1 MFALNFH
8 DKPTSFEA
16 EMFCF
21 TPSRALKFP
30 IVIALACVASFSFA
44 AEFGAVASSE
54 YRLSIEK
61 STAFRAAATE
71 PAVPAREPRKETVI
85 AARFVDRPFAKLIE
99 VAARDAALDPALVH
113 AVISIESGYNPTARS
128 PKGALGLMQVMPA
141 TAARYGVRDPG
152 RSPAAN
158 LKAGTLY
165 LSDLMQLFDSRID
178 LVLAAYNA
186 GENAVLRYGQ
196 RIPPYR
202 ETQQYVPAVLAR
214 YREWREEPLLPAV
227 VPAPTRIKYLPGTGL
242 DLNYL
247 QAAGYR

>member
-1 MFALNFH
+1 
-8 DKPTSFEA
+8 
-16 EMFCF
+16 MFCF
-21 TPSRALKFP
+21 TPSGALKP
-30 IVIALACVASFSFA
+30 LTLIALACFASFT
-44 AEFGAVASSE
+44 FGAESGAGASSE
-54 YRLSIEK
+54 YRLSVEK
-61 STAFRAAATE
+61 PAAFRVTTKE
-71 PAVPAREPRKETVI
+71 PEVPALEPRKETAI
-85 AARFVDRPFAKLIE
+85 AAQFANRPFAKLID

-186 GENAVLRYGQ
+186 GENAVLHYGQ

-214 YREWREEPLLPAV
+214 YREWREEPLLPVV
-227 VPAPTRIKYLPGTGL
+227 VPAPIRIEYLPGTGL
-242 DLNYL
+242 DLDYL
-247 QAAGYR
+247 RGAGYR

>member
-1 MFALNFH
+1 
-8 DKPTSFEA
+8 
-16 EMFCF
+16 MFCVA
-21 TPSRALKFP
+21 PSAALKP
-30 IVIALACVASFSFA
+30 LMLIVVTCVTSISFA
-44 AEFGAVASSE
+44 AESGAGASSE
-54 YRLSIEK
+54 YRLSVEQPA
-61 STAFRAAATE
+61 AFRAAAKVTD
-71 PAVPAREPRKETVI
+71 VPVPEPRKESAITP
-85 AARFVDRPFAKLIE
+85 RFADRPFAKLID

-113 AVISIESGYNPTARS
+113 AVISIESGYNPAARS

-141 TAARYGVRDPG
+141 TAARYGVKDPG

-165 LSDLMQLFDSRID
+165 LSDLMQLFDSRIE

-214 YREWREEPLLPAV
+214 YREWREKPLPTT
-227 VPAPTRIKYLPGTGL
+227 VPAPTRIEYMPGTGL
-242 DLNYL
+242 NLDVLHST
-247 QAAGYR
+247 GYR

>member
-1 MFALNFH
+1 
-8 DKPTSFEA
+8 
-16 EMFCF
+16 MFCF
-21 TPSRALKFP
+21 TPSEALKYP
-30 IVIALACVASFSFA
+30 ILIAVACVASFSFA
-44 AEFGAVASSE
+44 AESGAGASSE

-61 STAFRAAATE
+61 SAAFRAAATE
-71 PAVPAREPRKETVI
+71 PAIPALDPRKETAI
-85 AARFVDRPFAKLIE
+85 AARFADRPFAKLID

-113 AVISIESGYNPTARS
+113 AVISIESGYNHTARS

-214 YREWREEPLLPAV
+214 YREWREEPLLPVV
-227 VPAPTRIKYLPGTGL
+227 VPAPIRIEYLPGTGL
-242 DLNYL
+242 DLDYL
-247 QAAGYR
+247 RGAGYR

>member
-1 MFALNFH
+1 
-8 DKPTSFEA
+8 
-16 EMFCF
+16 MFCF
-21 TPSRALKFP
+21 TPSEALKYP
-30 IVIALACVASFSFA
+30 ILIALACFASLSFA
-44 AEFGAVASSE
+44 AESGAVASSE

-71 PAVPAREPRKETVI
+71 PAVPAREARKETVI
-85 AARFVDRPFAKLIE
+85 AARFVDRPFAKLID

-113 AVISIESGYNPTARS
+113 AVISIESAYNPTARS

-165 LSDLMQLFDSRID
+165 LSDLMQLFDSRIE

-214 YREWREEPLLPAV
+214 YREWREEPLLPVV
-227 VPAPTRIKYLPGTGL
+227 VPTPIRIEYLPGTGL
-242 DLNYL
+242 NLDYL
-247 QAAGYR
+247 RDTGYR

>member
-1 MFALNFH
+1 
-8 DKPTSFEA
+8 
-16 EMFCF
+16 MFCF
-21 TPSRALKFP
+21 TPSGALKSLML
-30 IVIALACVASFSFA
+30 IALACVASFSFA
-44 AEFGAVASSE
+44 AESGAGASSE

-61 STAFRAAATE
+61 SAAFRGAAKE
-71 PAVPAREPRKETVI
+71 PAIPALESRKETPI
-85 AARFVDRPFAKLIE
+85 AARFADRPYAKLID

-113 AVISIESGYNPTARS
+113 AVISIESGYNPAARS

-141 TAARYGVRDPG
+141 TAARYGVRDLG

-165 LSDLMQLFDSRID
+165 LSDLMQMFDSRIE

-214 YREWREEPLLPAV
+214 YREWREEPSLPAV
-227 VPAPTRIKYLPGTGL
+227 VPAPTRIEYLPGTGL
-242 DLNYL
+242 NLDYL
-247 QAAGYR
+247 RDTGYR

>member
-1 MFALNFH
+1 
-8 DKPTSFEA
+8 
-16 EMFCF
+16 MFCF
-21 TPSRALKFP
+21 TPSGALKP
-30 IVIALACVASFSFA
+30 LTLIASACFASFT
-44 AEFGAVASSE
+44 FGAESGAGASSE
-54 YRLSIEK
+54 YRLSVEK
-61 STAFRAAATE
+61 PAAFRVTAKE
-71 PAVPAREPRKETVI
+71 PEVPALEPRKETAI
-85 AARFVDRPFAKLIE
+85 AAQFANRPFAKLID

-113 AVISIESGYNPTARS
+113 AVISIESGYNPAARS

-227 VPAPTRIKYLPGTGL
+227 VPAPTRIKYLPDTGL